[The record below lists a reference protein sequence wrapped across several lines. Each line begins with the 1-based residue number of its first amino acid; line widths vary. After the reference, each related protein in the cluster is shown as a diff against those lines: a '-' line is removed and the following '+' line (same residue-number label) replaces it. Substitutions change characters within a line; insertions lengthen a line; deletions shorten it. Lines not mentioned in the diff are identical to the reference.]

1 MPFFL
6 KAASLAMQS
15 YPLINSTLN
24 MTTMEVTLKSRHN
37 FGVAVA
43 TPFGIVPFLLVLH
56 IIEHMICL
64 TLLRIGGT

>member
-15 YPLINSTLN
+15 YPIINSTIN
-24 MTTMEVTLKSRHN
+24 MDTMEVTLKSRHN

-43 TPFGIVPFLLVLH
+43 TPFGIFFPYSSN
-56 IIEHMICL
+56 
-64 TLLRIGGT
+64 